1 MRKLLLVDKDGT
13 LVRPKSGKEFVQN
26 HKDQELLPKVAE
38 TIAHYRAEG
47 WWINIISNQ
56 GGVALGYKSLED
68 TIQEMQFCLELLPDI
83 DSAYFCPDD
92 GETCF
97 SVSSGIH
104 DPIRYSGNFAEN
116 RCFGGLYRKP
126 DPGMIEQAIDDSG
139 SGGFGPWPEEVL
151 FVGDRPEDQVAAAAA
166 EIQFIWA
173 KDFFRGLS

>member
-97 SVSSGIH
+97 SVSSGRIQRMG
-104 DPIRYSGNFAEN
+104 DVEKETKKGETRFRLLTKN
-116 RCFGGLYRKP
+116 CFDYTTHP
-126 DPGMIEQAIDDSG
+126 
-139 SGGFGPWPEEVL
+139 
-151 FVGDRPEDQVAAAAA
+151 
-166 EIQFIWA
+166 
-173 KDFFRGLS
+173 